1 MNYTP
6 AQAGAGALEADLMD
20 WHTDNLQSQSCSNNT
35 CHDDCSRDD
44 CTQLC
49 DSSFTCEEV
58 SVCMNEDCGRT
69 ACVSS
74 CSSVSRRCL
83 SDGAENVVPVAAQHL
98 SPQDVAIERHGSI
111 QCPWILPG
119 EPCDALVDTRNAL
132 GRHIYEKHIDPQLT
146 LQCPLESCAQV
157 VPRPNLPNHQAQQHQ
172 LDNYLCSWDS
182 CADNTY
188 PTSDDLFTHI
198 MTNHNYVDCHFGG
211 CEVSLKDPL
220 QLQNHVV
227 EDHLDYGFS
236 WQDDTLFEPHFPL
249 NEGPGFEEIP
259 ATQPGAESY
268 DFGQDRGQYQM
279 RYRISASPFTPNYNP
294 PPNCCQHAPA
304 QCSHAIN
311 QHRDH
316 SPYANKAE
324 SVWRDSRSFHPP
336 QPDLS
341 LTGAT
346 TEANSPTSYIGS
358 NTAVSELESRSDE
371 HICKWII
378 DPSTNTLC
386 NRAFHAAK
394 DLQSHLRNDH
404 CKQKKASRLAPKIEA
419 ICRWDGCGRKGE
431 PLNDT
436 HKLIRHALT
445 HSDRR
450 YHNVIHVR
458 NEERLTQF
466 YIIDRAFDCSHC
478 GKVFKTKG
486 ERDNHERMHRGVK
499 PFKCDVCGKACSNE
513 TQLTIHSRTHT
524 GEKPYKCDMCNF
536 CCADSTNLI
545 KHKKTHG
552 PKEFHCDVC
561 GSDFGRKH
569 TLERHRKQVHG
580 KLGMDVTG
588 ARLRI

>member
-1 MNYTP
+1 MNYAP
-6 AQAGAGALEADLMD
+6 AQTGAGALEADLMD

-35 CHDDCSRDD
+35 CHDECSRDD

-49 DSSFTCEEV
+49 DSSFTCEEA

-83 SDGAENVVPVAAQHL
+83 SDGAENAVPVAAQHL

-157 VPRPNLPNHQAQQHQ
+157 VPLPNLPNHQAQQHQ

-198 MTNHNYVDCHFGG
+198 MTNHNYLDCHFGG

-227 EDHLDYGFS
+227 EDHLDYDFS

-279 RYRISASPFTPNYNP
+279 RYRISASPFTPNYHP
-294 PPNCCQHAPA
+294 PANCCQHAPA
-304 QCSHAIN
+304 QCSHSIN
-311 QHRDH
+311 QHRHH
-316 SPYANKAE
+316 SPYADKAE

-341 LTGAT
+341 LTGTT

-358 NTAVSELESRSDE
+358 NTAVSEFES
-371 HICKWII
+371 
-378 DPSTNTLC
+378 
-386 NRAFHAAK
+386 
-394 DLQSHLRNDH
+394 
-404 CKQKKASRLAPKIEA
+404 
-419 ICRWDGCGRKGE
+419 
-431 PLNDT
+431 
-436 HKLIRHALT
+436 T
-445 HSDRR
+445 HS
-450 YHNVIHVR
+450 VIHVR
-458 NEERLTQF
+458 NEERLTQI
-466 YIIDRAFDCSHC
+466 YIVDRAFDCSHC

-524 GEKPYKCDMCNF
+524 GEKPYKCDKCNF

-580 KLGMDVTG
+580 KLGMDVAG